1 MKFIV
6 CCNSDHLALPVLLA
20 LANEDLLEMICIP
33 SKSVDDLKPYFESFI
48 QKIPIQPLEKSSLH
62 HQLTNLNGKSTALL
76 LLTFPWYLN
85 EETCKHFA
93 YGSYNLHYSLLPKYA
108 GKDPLFWQLIHETKS
123 GFTIHCVTS
132 EIDGGPIVF
141 QKETPIIP
149 GEHYGLFTQ
158 RLGQFAASTMK
169 EWLNA
174 IRSNQYIS
182 PLSPSKTYWD
192 SPTESELR
200 INWDESTAEE
210 IQKLIAA
217 ANPKYGGA
225 SFELNGE
232 PMKLLEAMLVQVNEI
247 NSFKPGTIVFADD
260 LHGIVVKC
268 KHGSYLKLTIIN
280 SSIGYTSGL
289 KLFQIGIRTGVVL
302 N

>member
-6 CCNSDHLALPVLLA
+6 CCNSDHLALPTLLT
-20 LANEDLLEMICIP
+20 LAKEDLLEMICIP
-33 SKSVDDLKPYFESFI
+33 SKSVNDLKPYFESFI
-48 QKIPIQPLEKSSLH
+48 PNIPIQVVEQTSLH
-62 HQLTNLNGKSTALL
+62 DQLTHLNGESTALL

-93 YGSYNLHYSLLPKYA
+93 YGAYNLHYSLLPKYA

-123 GFTIHCVTS
+123 GFTIHSVTP

-149 GEHYGLFTQ
+149 GEHYGLFAQ
-158 RLGQFAASTMK
+158 RLGQFAASTIN
-169 EWLNA
+169 EWIEVIHN
-174 IRSNQYIS
+174 NQKRAAS
-182 PLSPSKTYWD
+182 PPDKTYWN

-200 INWDESTAEE
+200 INWNESTAEE
-210 IQKLIAA
+210 IQKLVAA

-225 SFELNGE
+225 VFELNGE
-232 PMKLLEAMLVQVNEI
+232 SMKLLEAMLVQVNEI
-247 NSFKPGTIVFADD
+247 NSFKPGTIVFADE
-260 LHGIVVKC
+260 LHGVIVKC

-289 KLFQIGIRTGVVL
+289 KLFQIGIRSGIVL